1 MSVIN
6 TNVSA
11 LRAQDAVRVGN
22 RTLADAM
29 ERLSTG
35 SRINSAKDDAAG
47 LSISTRMTSQM
58 RGLSVAIRNANDGI
72 SISQT
77 AEGAMS
83 EVNSILQRMRD
94 LSVQSVN
101 SVNSAQDRANMN
113 NEVKALSA
121 EIDRI
126 AGTTTFNNQKI
137 LDGSFTGKK
146 LQVGANANETIE
158 MNIANLSATSLGRVN
173 LSSTAMATTGAT
185 AKGTPAVET
194 VAQLAFFGNDTY
206 TFKVAGVSVT
216 GAVTNSSPSALVDN
230 INNNLKAAIP
240 PNTAV
245 TAKLVNGAVELR
257 NSLGGNIGITDFS
270 SASNGKATFTVMS
283 GGGATT
289 LLDDTAAVVQS
300 SGAVGSAAS
309 STGVVLS
316 LANLGTGTNP
326 AGTYSFKVNGV
337 AVSVVGDDT
346 EATVKAKLAT
356 ALGSSYN
363 VHIGAD
369 ATSTATGAF
378 LTATNTTGG
387 TALFSAA
394 KTTAVGAN
402 TGGFGLAAG
411 EFIIT
416 SATNNVPI
424 NITEFQATDGV
435 AAGVKGTI
443 RAVGGAS
450 EAVLVDSSNSFTVAE
465 KPGTAAAPTELS
477 LNFSSTTSNY
487 VVTLDGASF
496 TVTAQDLANGLAA
509 KTLIDGINA
518 ITTAQAS
525 ATPPIAMNTT
535 AITGAV
541 AAVSGKVAA
550 GGLSSLGNA
559 VTTSGAGKNDNSGA
573 TNINYEIVQN
583 GSTLSIKKAAGAA
596 GAGNGSLKVGIT
608 SITET
613 TGTAASAASF
623 FTNSASGVKD
633 AGTQVNLNS
642 TSTALYRTGAS
653 TPSKMTLE
661 FSGDATYTFSLTSLD
676 GTTQNATAISA
687 AVVGGSVASVVAA
700 INNQTSANGI
710 VASLDPNNSKALIL
724 ERGDGKKI
732 QLTGF
737 TSTGDA
743 TVLATPSA
751 GQGASARL
759 SDDSNSTVASATSA
773 GAAVATMATMTF
785 SAAADKV
792 SFKITDGR
800 STAIVR
806 ATDTGGAGAAQGDA
820 LLTEINSALASAGI
834 TDITAAKTLS
844 SGQTVI
850 TFTNAKGGSV
860 DISQFV
866 SDGSGTATFAPRTGQ
881 GNAVILDDNGGISAS
896 GKSIKDL
903 SIATEAG
910 GTEALAIIDNALQQ
924 VNDERS
930 KLGALQNRLEFT
942 VNNLTNIVT
951 NTAAAKSRIMDTDY
965 ATETTGLAR
974 SQIIQQ
980 AATAMLA
987 QANQSSQSVLALLK

>member
-137 LDGSFTGKK
+137 LDGSFTGKM

-206 TFKVAGVSVT
+206 TFKVAGVSVS

-230 INNNLKAAIP
+230 INNNLKAAG
-240 PNTAV
+240 NMDV

-289 LLDDTAAVVQS
+289 LLDDTAAVTS
-300 SGAVGSAAS
+300 STDAVGSAAS
-309 STGVVLS
+309 STGVVLKLENTDDDGGS
-316 LANLGTGTNP
+316 YT
-326 AGTYSFKVNGV
+326 FKVNGV
-337 AVSVVGDDT
+337 AVSIDAADEDDEIKT
-346 EATVKAKLAT
+346 KLVA
-356 ALGSSYN
+356 ALGSSYS
-363 VHIGAD
+363 VFIGSDVITEGQPSGDFAVAAGMVAGTDFVSTVNTFSLASD
-369 ATSTATGAF
+369 AVEDG
-378 LTATNTTGG
+378 
-387 TALFSAA
+387 
-394 KTTAVGAN
+394 K
-402 TGGFGLAAG
+402 GFGLGTG

-416 SATNNVPI
+416 SATSNVPI

-443 RAVGGAS
+443 RAVGGGS
-450 EAVLVDSSNSFTVAE
+450 EAVLVDNTNSFTVAE
-465 KPGTAAAPTELS
+465 KYTAPTELS
-477 LNFSSTTSNY
+477 LNFSSTTSSY

-496 TVTAQDLANGLAA
+496 TVTAADLAAGNAA
-509 KTLIDGINA
+509 AQLIDDINA
-518 ITTAQAS
+518 IAVDT
-525 ATPPIAMNTT
+525 MNTT
-535 AITGAV
+535 ALTGTTNEGV
-541 AAVSGKVAA
+541 VAA
-550 GGLSSLGNA
+550 GGLGSLGNTVEA
-559 VTTSGAGKNDNSGA
+559 TLSGA
-573 TNINYEIVQN
+573 TKINYEIVQN
-583 GSTLSIKKAAGAA
+583 GSTLSIKKANGEDAA
-596 GAGNGSLKVGIT
+596 TAEGSLKLGVT
-608 SITET
+608 SITAT
-613 TGTAASAASF
+613 PGTAASAASF

-676 GTTQNATAISA
+676 GSTQNATAISA

-759 SDDSNSTVASATSA
+759 SDDANSRVASATAA
-773 GAAVATMATMTF
+773 GAAVATVSTMTF

-806 ATDTGGAGAAQGDA
+806 ATDTNADTGNT
-820 LLTEINSALASAGI
+820 LMTEVNSALASAGI
-834 TDITAAKTLS
+834 TDITAAKTLNS
-844 SGQTVI
+844 NQTVI

-866 SDGSGTATFAPRTGQ
+866 SDGSGTATFAPKTGQ

-965 ATETTGLAR
+965 ATETTTLAR
-974 SQIIQQ
+974 SQIITQ

>member
-137 LDGSFTGKK
+137 LDGSFTGKM

-230 INNNLKAAIP
+230 INNNLKAAG
-240 PNTAV
+240 NTTV

-289 LLDDTAAVVQS
+289 LLDDTAAVTS
-300 SGAVGSAAS
+300 STGAVGSAAS

-316 LANLGTGTNP
+316 LANLAGGAGSN
-326 AGTYSFKVNGV
+326 GTYSFKVNGV
-337 AVSVVGDDT
+337 AVSVVGEDT
-346 EATVKAKLAT
+346 ENTVKAKLAT

-369 ATSTATGAF
+369 ATSTATAAF

-387 TALFSAA
+387 AALFSAA
-394 KTTAVGAN
+394 KTAGTGVN
-402 TGGFGLAAG
+402 SGGFGLAAG

-443 RAVGGAS
+443 RAVGGGS
-450 EAVLVDSSNSFTVAE
+450 EAVLVDNTNSFTVAE
-465 KPGTAAAPTELS
+465 KYNFPSELS
-477 LNFSSTTSNY
+477 LNFSSTTSDY

-496 TVTAQDLANGLAA
+496 TVTAANLAA
-509 KTLIDGINA
+509 GTAATKLITDINTIA
-518 ITTAQAS
+518 NATT
-525 ATPPIAMNTT
+525 MNTT
-535 AITGAV
+535 AQTG
-541 AAVSGKVAA
+541 STLNGKVAA
-550 GGLSSLGNA
+550 GSLGSLGNA
-559 VTTSGAGKNDNSGA
+559 VVAGTSDKSGA
-573 TNINYEIVQN
+573 TKINYEIVQN
-583 GSTLSIKKAAGAA
+583 GSTLSIKKAGGLASGTAE
-596 GAGNGSLKVGIT
+596 GSLKLGVT
-608 SITET
+608 SITAT
-613 TGTAASAASF
+613 PGTAASAASF

-676 GTTQNATAISA
+676 GTTQNTTAISA

-751 GQGASARL
+751 GQGASIRL
-759 SDDSNSTVASATSA
+759 SDDSNSVQASATSA
-773 GAAVATMATMTF
+773 GAAVATVSTMTF

-834 TDITAAKTLS
+834 TDITAAKTVS

-866 SDGSGTATFAPRTGQ
+866 SDGSGTATFAPKTGQ

-965 ATETTGLAR
+965 ATETTTLAR
-974 SQIIQQ
+974 SQIITQ

>member
-465 KPGTAAAPTELS
+465 NVGAAGASTNLS
-477 LNFSSTTSNY
+477 LNFSSTTADYN
-487 VVTLDGASF
+487 VKIDGKAF
-496 TVTAQDLANGLAA
+496 TVTGASLANGTAA
-509 KTLIDGINA
+509 AALITAINGTA
-518 ITTAQAS
+518 IDT
-525 ATPPIAMNTT
+525 MNTT
-535 AITGAV
+535 ALMGSTIN
-541 AAVSGKVAA
+541 AANGGGKPAA
-550 GGLSSLGNA
+550 GGLSSLGNTIAA
-559 VTTSGAGKNDNSGA
+559 VTSTA
-573 TNINYEIVQN
+573 TVVNYEIVQN
-583 GSTLSIKKAAGAA
+583 GSTLTIKKAAGTANDDA
-596 GAGNGSLKVGIT
+596 NRKGALKVSVDTAGIVANP
-608 SITET
+608 

>member
-22 RTLADAM
+22 RTLGDAM

-101 SVNSAQDRANMN
+101 SVNSPQDRANMN

-230 INNNLKAAIP
+230 INNNLKAAG
-240 PNTAV
+240 NTTV

-309 STGVVLS
+309 STGVVLK
-316 LANLGTGTNP
+316 LENT
-326 AGTYSFKVNGV
+326 AGARGSYTFKVNGV
-337 AVSVVGDDT
+337 AVSIDAADADAAIKT
-346 EATVKAKLAT
+346 KLVA
-356 ALGSSYN
+356 ALGSSYS
-363 VHIGAD
+363 VFVGSDVI
-369 ATSTATGAF
+369 TSGQASGNFAVAAGKVAGTDFVSG
-378 LTATNTTGG
+378 TNT
-387 TALFSAA
+387 
-394 KTTAVGAN
+394 
-402 TGGFGLAAG
+402 FGLASNAAGTGKGFDLGTG

-416 SATNNVPI
+416 SATSNVPI

-450 EAVLVDSSNSFTVAE
+450 EAVLVDSTNSFTVAE
-465 KPGTAAAPTELS
+465 NVGAAGASTNLS
-477 LNFSSTTSNY
+477 LNFSSTTADYN
-487 VVTLDGASF
+487 VKIDGKAF
-496 TVTAQDLANGLAA
+496 TVTGASLANGTAA
-509 KTLIDGINA
+509 AALI
-518 ITTAQAS
+518 
-525 ATPPIAMNTT
+525 T
-535 AITGAV
+535 AINGTAADTMNSTALMGSTINV
-541 AAVSGKVAA
+541 ANGGGKPAA
-550 GGLSSLGNA
+550 GGLSSLGNTIA
-559 VTTSGAGKNDNSGA
+559 ANTSGA
-573 TNINYEIVQN
+573 TVVNYEIVQN
-583 GSTLSIKKAAGAA
+583 GSTLTIKKAAGTANDDGNRK
-596 GAGNGSLKVGIT
+596 GALKVSVDTAGIVANP
-608 SITET
+608 

-633 AGTQVNLNS
+633 AGTQINLNS
-642 TSTALYRTGAS
+642 TSTALYRTGAA

-661 FSGDATYTFSLTSLD
+661 FSGDATYTFSLTQLD
-676 GTTQNATAISA
+676 GTTQNTTAISA

-700 INNQTSANGI
+700 INNQTSVNGI

-751 GQGASARL
+751 GQGASTRL
-759 SDDSNSTVASATSA
+759 SDDSSSVQASATSA
-773 GAAVATMATMTF
+773 GAAVATVSTMTF

-806 ATDTGGAGAAQGDA
+806 ATDTNTGTAQGDT

-834 TDITAAKTLS
+834 TDITAAKTVS

-866 SDGSGTATFAPRTGQ
+866 SDGSGTATFAPKTGQ

-965 ATETTGLAR
+965 ATETTTLAR
-974 SQIIQQ
+974 SQIITQ

>member
-216 GAVTNSSPSALVDN
+216 GAVTNSNPSALVDN

-257 NSLGGNIGITDFS
+257 NSLGGNIGITEFS

-289 LLDDTAAVVQS
+289 LLDDTGAVVQS

-309 STGVVLS
+309 STGVVLKLENTDS
-316 LANLGTGTNP
+316 DGGSYT
-326 AGTYSFKVNGV
+326 FKVNGV
-337 AVSVVGDDT
+337 AVSIAAADDDDDIKT
-346 EATVKAKLAT
+346 KLAT
-356 ALGSSYN
+356 ALGSSYS
-363 VHIGAD
+363 VFIGTDEITEGQPSGDFAVAAGMVAGTD
-369 ATSTATGAF
+369 FVS
-378 LTATNTTGG
+378 ATNT
-387 TALFSAA
+387 FSLASDAA
-394 KTTAVGAN
+394 QDGK
-402 TGGFGLAAG
+402 GFGLGTG

-416 SATNNVPI
+416 SATSNVPI

-443 RAVGGAS
+443 RAVGGGS
-450 EAVLVDSSNSFTVAE
+450 EAVLVDNTNSFTVAE
-465 KPGTAAAPTELS
+465 KYTAPTELS
-477 LNFSSTTSNY
+477 LNFSSTTSSY

-496 TVTAQDLANGLAA
+496 TVTAEDLAAGTAA
-509 KTLIDGINA
+509 AQLIDDINE
-518 ITTAQAS
+518 
-525 ATPPIAMNTT
+525 IAVGTMNTT
-535 AITGAV
+535 ELTGTTND
-541 AAVSGKVAA
+541 GEVAA
-550 GGLSSLGNA
+550 GGLGSLGNTVEA
-559 VTTSGAGKNDNSGA
+559 TESGA
-573 TNINYEIVQN
+573 TKINYEIVQN
-583 GSTLSIKKAAGAA
+583 GSTLSIKKAGGAEA
-596 GAGNGSLKVGIT
+596 ATAEGSLKLGVT
-608 SITET
+608 SITAT
-613 TGTAASAASF
+613 PGTAASAASF

-676 GTTQNATAISA
+676 GTTQNTTAISA

-751 GQGASARL
+751 GQGASIRL
-759 SDDSNSTVASATSA
+759 SDDSNSVQASATSA
-773 GAAVATMATMTF
+773 GAAVATVSTMTF

-834 TDITAAKTLS
+834 TDITAAKNVS
-844 SGQTVI
+844 AGQTVI

-866 SDGSGTATFAPRTGQ
+866 SDGSGTATFAPKTGQ

-965 ATETTGLAR
+965 ATETTTLAR
-974 SQIIQQ
+974 SQIITQ

>member
-101 SVNSAQDRANMN
+101 SVNSPQDRANMN

-230 INNNLKAAIP
+230 INNNLKAAS
-240 PNTAV
+240 NTTV

-309 STGVVLS
+309 STGVVLKLENTDDDGGS
-316 LANLGTGTNP
+316 YT
-326 AGTYSFKVNGV
+326 FKVNGV
-337 AVSVVGDDT
+337 AVSIAAADDDDDIKT
-346 EATVKAKLAT
+346 KLAT
-356 ALGSSYN
+356 ALGSSYS
-363 VHIGAD
+363 VFIGTDEITEGQPSGDFAVAAGMVAGTD
-369 ATSTATGAF
+369 FVS
-378 LTATNTTGG
+378 ATNT
-387 TALFSAA
+387 FSLASDAA
-394 KTTAVGAN
+394 QDGK
-402 TGGFGLAAG
+402 GFGLGTG

-416 SATNNVPI
+416 SATSNVPI

-443 RAVGGAS
+443 RAVGGGS
-450 EAVLVDSSNSFTVAE
+450 EAVLVDNTNSFTVAE
-465 KPGTAAAPTELS
+465 KYTVPTELS
-477 LNFSSTTSNY
+477 LNFSSTTSSY

-496 TVTAQDLANGLAA
+496 TVTAEDLAAGTAA
-509 KTLIDGINA
+509 AQLIDDINE
-518 ITTAQAS
+518 
-525 ATPPIAMNTT
+525 IAVGTMNTT
-535 AITGAV
+535 ELTGTTND
-541 AAVSGKVAA
+541 GEVAA
-550 GGLSSLGNA
+550 GGLGSLGNTVEA
-559 VTTSGAGKNDNSGA
+559 TESGA
-573 TNINYEIVQN
+573 TKINYEIVQN
-583 GSTLSIKKAAGAA
+583 GSTLSIKKAGGADLA
-596 GAGNGSLKVGIT
+596 NAQGSLKLGVT
-608 SITET
+608 SITAT
-613 TGTAASAASF
+613 PGTAASAASF

-676 GTTQNATAISA
+676 GTTQNTTAISA

-751 GQGASARL
+751 GQGASVRL
-759 SDDSNSTVASATSA
+759 SDDSSSVQASATSA
-773 GAAVATMATMTF
+773 GAAVATVSTMTF

-834 TDITAAKTLS
+834 TDITASKSVNS
-844 SGQTVI
+844 SNQTVI

-965 ATETTGLAR
+965 ATETTTLAR
-974 SQIIQQ
+974 SQIITQ

>member
-1 MSVIN
+1 
-6 TNVSA
+6 
-11 LRAQDAVRVGN
+11 
-22 RTLADAM
+22 
-29 ERLSTG
+29 
-35 SRINSAKDDAAG
+35 
-47 LSISTRMTSQM
+47 
-58 RGLSVAIRNANDGI
+58 
-72 SISQT
+72 
-77 AEGAMS
+77 
-83 EVNSILQRMRD
+83 LQRMRD

-101 SVNSAQDRANMN
+101 SVNSPQDRANMN
-113 NEVKALSA
+113 NEIKSLNA

-230 INNNLKAAIP
+230 INNNLKAAS
-240 PNTAV
+240 NTTV

-394 KTTAVGAN
+394 KTAGAVAN

-443 RAVGGAS
+443 RAVGGGS
-450 EAVLVDSSNSFTVAE
+450 EAVLVDNTNSFTVAE

-496 TVTAQDLANGLAA
+496 TVTAADLAVGNAAA
-509 KTLIDGINA
+509 KLIADINA
-518 ITTAQAS
+518 ITTAQAP
-525 ATPPIAMNTT
+525 TVAMNTT

-541 AAVSGKVAA
+541 AAVSGKVSA

-559 VTTSGAGKNDNSGA
+559 VTTTGTGKNDASGA
-573 TNINYEIVQN
+573 THINYEIVQN
-583 GSTLSIKKAAGAA
+583 GSTLSIKKAAGAV
-596 GAGNGSLKVGIT
+596 GAEKGSLKVGVT
-608 SITET
+608 SITAT
-613 TGTAASAASF
+613 PGTAASAASF

-642 TSTALYRTGAS
+642 TSTALYRTGAA

-751 GQGASARL
+751 GQGASVRL
-759 SDDSNSTVASATSA
+759 NDDSSSVQASATSA
-773 GAAVATMATMTF
+773 GAAVATVSTMTF

-806 ATDTGGAGAAQGDA
+806 ATDTKTGTAQGDT

-834 TDITAAKTLS
+834 TDITAAKTVS

-965 ATETTGLAR
+965 ATETTTLAR
-974 SQIIQQ
+974 SQIITQ

>member
-230 INNNLKAAIP
+230 INNNLKAAG
-240 PNTAV
+240 NTTV

-289 LLDDTAAVVQS
+289 LLDDTGAVVQS

-309 STGVVLS
+309 STGVVLK
-316 LANLGTGTNP
+316 LENT
-326 AGTYSFKVNGV
+326 AGARGSYTFKVNGV
-337 AVSVVGDDT
+337 AVSIDAADADAAIKT
-346 EATVKAKLAT
+346 KLVA
-356 ALGSSYN
+356 ALGSSYS
-363 VHIGAD
+363 VFIGSD
-369 ATSTATGAF
+369 VITTGQPSGNFAVAAGKVAGTDF
-378 LTATNTTGG
+378 VSGTNT
-387 TALFSAA
+387 
-394 KTTAVGAN
+394 
-402 TGGFGLAAG
+402 FGLASNAAGTGKGFDLGTG

-416 SATNNVPI
+416 SATSNVPI

-465 KPGTAAAPTELS
+465 NVGAAGASTNLS
-477 LNFSSTTSNY
+477 LNFSSTTADYN
-487 VVTLDGASF
+487 VKIDGKAF
-496 TVTAQDLANGLAA
+496 TVTGASLANGTAA
-509 KTLIDGINA
+509 AALITAINA
-518 ITTAQAS
+518 TAID
-525 ATPPIAMNTT
+525 TMNTT
-535 AITGAV
+535 ALMGSTI
-541 AAVSGKVAA
+541 AAGNGGGKPAA
-550 GGLSSLGNA
+550 GGLSSLGNTIAA
-559 VTTSGAGKNDNSGA
+559 VISTA
-573 TNINYEIVQN
+573 TVVNYEIVQN
-583 GSTLSIKKAAGAA
+583 GSTLTIKKAAGTANDDA
-596 GAGNGSLKVGIT
+596 NRKGALKVSVDTAGIVANP
-608 SITET
+608 

-633 AGTQVNLNS
+633 AGTQINLNS
-642 TSTALYRTGAS
+642 TSTALYRTGAA

-661 FSGDATYTFSLTSLD
+661 FSGDATYTFSLTQLD
-676 GTTQNATAISA
+676 GTTQNTTAISA

-700 INNQTSANGI
+700 INNQTSVNGI

-751 GQGASARL
+751 GQGASTRL
-759 SDDSNSTVASATSA
+759 SDDSSSVQASATSA
-773 GAAVATMATMTF
+773 GAAVATVSTMTF

-806 ATDTGGAGAAQGDA
+806 ATDTNTGTAQGDT

-834 TDITAAKTLS
+834 TDITAGKTVS

-866 SDGSGTATFAPRTGQ
+866 SDGSGTATFAPKTGQ

-951 NTAAAKSRIMDTDY
+951 NTAASKSRIMDTDY
-965 ATETTGLAR
+965 ATETTTLAR
-974 SQIIQQ
+974 SQIITQ

>member
-496 TVTAQDLANGLAA
+496 TVTAADLAVGNAAA
-509 KTLIDGINA
+509 KLIADINA
-518 ITTAQAS
+518 ITTAQAP
-525 ATPPIAMNTT
+525 TVAMNTT

-541 AAVSGKVAA
+541 AAVSGKVSA

-559 VTTSGAGKNDNSGA
+559 VTTTGTGKNDASGA
-573 TNINYEIVQN
+573 THINYEIVQN
-583 GSTLSIKKAAGAA
+583 GSTLSIKKAAGAV
-596 GAGNGSLKVGIT
+596 GAEKGSLKVGVT
-608 SITET
+608 SITAT

>member
-101 SVNSAQDRANMN
+101 SVNSPQDRANMN

-230 INNNLKAAIP
+230 INNNLKAAS
-240 PNTAV
+240 NTTV

-289 LLDDTAAVVQS
+289 LLDDTAAVFQS

-316 LANLGTGTNP
+316 LANLDGAANSN
-326 AGTYSFKVNGV
+326 GTYSFKVNGV
-337 AVSVVGDDT
+337 AVSVVGNDN

-356 ALGSSYN
+356 ALGSSYS

-369 ATSTATGAF
+369 TTVNAPGAF

-387 TALFSAA
+387 AALFSAA
-394 KTTAVGAN
+394 KTAGAVVN
-402 TGGFGLAAG
+402 TGGFGLAPG

-416 SATNNVPI
+416 SATNNAPI

-450 EAVLVDSSNSFTVAE
+450 EAVLVDSTNSFTVAE

-496 TVTAQDLANGLAA
+496 TVTAADLAVGNAAA
-509 KTLIDGINA
+509 KLIADINA
-518 ITTAQAS
+518 ITTAQAP
-525 ATPPIAMNTT
+525 TVAMNTT

-541 AAVSGKVAA
+541 AAVSGKVSA

-559 VTTSGAGKNDNSGA
+559 VTTTGTGKNDASGA
-573 TNINYEIVQN
+573 THINYEIVQN

-661 FSGDATYTFSLTSLD
+661 FSGDATYNFSLTKLD
-676 GTTQNATAISA
+676 GTTQNANNISA

-710 VASLDPNNSKALIL
+710 VATLDPNNSKALVL
-724 ERGDGKKI
+724 ERSDGKKI

-759 SDDSNSTVASATSA
+759 SDDANSRVASATAA
-773 GAAVATMATMTF
+773 GAAVATVSTMTF

-806 ATDTGGAGAAQGDA
+806 ATDTNTGTAQGDT

-834 TDITAAKTLS
+834 TDITAAKTVS

-866 SDGSGTATFAPRTGQ
+866 SDGSGTATFAPKTGQ

-965 ATETTGLAR
+965 ATETTTLAR
-974 SQIIQQ
+974 SQIITQ

>member
-369 ATSTATGAF
+369 ATSTATAAF
-378 LTATNTTGG
+378 LTATNTTGSA
-387 TALFSAA
+387 ALFSAA
-394 KTTAVGAN
+394 KTAGGGVN
-402 TGGFGLAAG
+402 SGGFGLAAG

-443 RAVGGAS
+443 RAVGGGS
-450 EAVLVDSSNSFTVAE
+450 EAVLVDNTNSFTVAE
-465 KPGTAAAPTELS
+465 KYTAPTELS
-477 LNFSSTTSNY
+477 LNFSSTTSSY

-496 TVTAQDLANGLAA
+496 TVTAEDLAAGTAA
-509 KTLIDGINA
+509 AQLIDDINE
-518 ITTAQAS
+518 IGVGT
-525 ATPPIAMNTT
+525 MNTT
-535 AITGAV
+535 E
-541 AAVSGKVAA
+541 
-550 GGLSSLGNA
+550 L
-559 VTTSGAGKNDNSGA
+559 
-573 TNINYEIVQN
+573 
-583 GSTLSIKKAAGAA
+583 
-596 GAGNGSLKVGIT
+596 
-608 SITET
+608 
-613 TGTAASAASF
+613 
-623 FTNSASGVKD
+623 
-633 AGTQVNLNS
+633 
-642 TSTALYRTGAS
+642 
-653 TPSKMTLE
+653 
-661 FSGDATYTFSLTSLD
+661 
-676 GTTQNATAISA
+676 
-687 AVVGGSVASVVAA
+687 
-700 INNQTSANGI
+700 
-710 VASLDPNNSKALIL
+710 
-724 ERGDGKKI
+724 
-732 QLTGF
+732 
-737 TSTGDA
+737 
-743 TVLATPSA
+743 
-751 GQGASARL
+751 
-759 SDDSNSTVASATSA
+759 
-773 GAAVATMATMTF
+773 
-785 SAAADKV
+785 
-792 SFKITDGR
+792 
-800 STAIVR
+800 
-806 ATDTGGAGAAQGDA
+806 
-820 LLTEINSALASAGI
+820 
-834 TDITAAKTLS
+834 
-844 SGQTVI
+844 TVI
-850 TFTNAKGGSV
+850 GC
-860 DISQFV
+860 
-866 SDGSGTATFAPRTGQ
+866 
-881 GNAVILDDNGGISAS
+881 
-896 GKSIKDL
+896 
-903 SIATEAG
+903 AG
-910 GTEALAIIDNALQQ
+910 
-924 VNDERS
+924 
-930 KLGALQNRLEFT
+930 
-942 VNNLTNIVT
+942 
-951 NTAAAKSRIMDTDY
+951 
-965 ATETTGLAR
+965 
-974 SQIIQQ
+974 
-980 AATAMLA
+980 
-987 QANQSSQSVLALLK
+987 

>member
-101 SVNSAQDRANMN
+101 SVNSPQDRANMN

-230 INNNLKAAIP
+230 INNNLKAASP

-289 LLDDTAAVVQS
+289 LLDDTGAVYDS
-300 SGAVGSAAS
+300 LGAVGSAAS

-316 LANLGTGTNP
+316 LANLGGAANSS
-326 AGTYSFKVNGV
+326 GTYSFKVNGV

-369 ATSTATGAF
+369 ATSTATAAF
-378 LTATNTTGG
+378 LTATNTTGSA
-387 TALFSAA
+387 TLFSAA
-394 KTTAVGAN
+394 KTAGAVAN

-465 KPGTAAAPTELS
+465 NVGAAGASTNLS
-477 LNFSSTTSNY
+477 LNFSSTTADYN
-487 VVTLDGASF
+487 VKIDGKAF
-496 TVTAQDLANGLAA
+496 TVTGASLANGTAA
-509 KTLIDGINA
+509 AALITAINA
-518 ITTAQAS
+518 TA
-525 ATPPIAMNTT
+525 IDIMNTT
-535 AITGAV
+535 ALMGSTI
-541 AAVSGKVAA
+541 AAGNGGGKPAA
-550 GGLSSLGNA
+550 GGLSSLGNTIAA
-559 VTTSGAGKNDNSGA
+559 VTSTA
-573 TNINYEIVQN
+573 TVVNYEIVQN
-583 GSTLSIKKAAGAA
+583 GSTLTIKKAAGTANDDA
-596 GAGNGSLKVGIT
+596 NRKGALKVSVDTAGIVANP
-608 SITET
+608 

-633 AGTQVNLNS
+633 AGTQINLNS
-642 TSTALYRTGAS
+642 TSTALYRTGAA

-661 FSGDATYTFSLTSLD
+661 FSGDATYTFSLTQLD
-676 GTTQNATAISA
+676 GTTQNTTAISA

-700 INNQTSANGI
+700 INNQTSVNGI

-751 GQGASARL
+751 GQGASTRL
-759 SDDSNSTVASATSA
+759 SDDSSSVQASATSA
-773 GAAVATMATMTF
+773 GAAVATVSTMTF

-806 ATDTGGAGAAQGDA
+806 ATDTNTGTAQGDT

-834 TDITAAKTLS
+834 TDITAGKTVS

-866 SDGSGTATFAPRTGQ
+866 SDGSGTATFAPKTGQ

-965 ATETTGLAR
+965 ATETTTLAR
-974 SQIIQQ
+974 SQIITQ

>member
-1 MSVIN
+1 LNSCESNLTLLKEISMSVIN

-137 LDGSFTGKK
+137 LDGSFTGKM

-230 INNNLKAAIP
+230 INNNLKAAG
-240 PNTAV
+240 NTTV

-289 LLDDTAAVVQS
+289 LLDDTAAVTS
-300 SGAVGSAAS
+300 STGAVGSAAS

-316 LANLGTGTNP
+316 LANLAGGAGSN
-326 AGTYSFKVNGV
+326 GTYSFKVNGV
-337 AVSVVGDDT
+337 AVSVVGEDT
-346 EATVKAKLAT
+346 ENTVKAKLAT

-369 ATSTATGAF
+369 ATSTATAAF

-387 TALFSAA
+387 AALFSAA
-394 KTTAVGAN
+394 KTAGTGVN
-402 TGGFGLAAG
+402 SGGFGLAAG

-443 RAVGGAS
+443 RAVGGGS
-450 EAVLVDSSNSFTVAE
+450 EAVLVDNTNSFTVAE
-465 KPGTAAAPTELS
+465 KYNFPSELS
-477 LNFSSTTSNY
+477 LNFSSTTSDY

-496 TVTAQDLANGLAA
+496 TVTAANLAA
-509 KTLIDGINA
+509 GTAATKLITDINTIA
-518 ITTAQAS
+518 NATT
-525 ATPPIAMNTT
+525 MNTT
-535 AITGAV
+535 AQTG
-541 AAVSGKVAA
+541 STLNGKVAA
-550 GGLSSLGNA
+550 GSLGSLGNA
-559 VTTSGAGKNDNSGA
+559 VVAGTSDKSGA
-573 TNINYEIVQN
+573 TKINYEIVQN
-583 GSTLSIKKAAGAA
+583 GSTLSIKKAGGLASGTAE
-596 GAGNGSLKVGIT
+596 GSLKLGVT
-608 SITET
+608 SITAT
-613 TGTAASAASF
+613 PGTAASAASF

-676 GTTQNATAISA
+676 GTTQNTTAISA

-751 GQGASARL
+751 GQGASIRL
-759 SDDSNSTVASATSA
+759 SDDSNSVQASATSA
-773 GAAVATMATMTF
+773 GAAVATVSTMTF

-834 TDITAAKTLS
+834 TDITAAKTVS

-866 SDGSGTATFAPRTGQ
+866 SDGSGTATFAPKTGQ

-965 ATETTGLAR
+965 ATETTTLAR
-974 SQIIQQ
+974 SQIITQ